1 MTPEELKE
9 CREAFQSWCIHE
21 SHFSIMEKDDSEDYL
36 HDRTS
41 SAWYAW
47 QAVWKSRPAPE
58 KIEAETLDH
67 AALACQRLVSSY
79 RMEAEDQQIEGNTV
93 IARYFIDKAAAA
105 FQCML
110 AINHL
115 PRKYKK

>member
-9 CREAFQSWCIHE
+9 CREAFEAWNAITPSSGHEVHPESINGKARWEAWKHLWQS
-21 SHFSIMEKDDSEDYL
+21 
-36 HDRTS
+36 
-41 SAWYAW
+41 
-47 QAVWKSRPAPE
+47 PE